1 MVQSSLDG
9 WAAQLKP
16 TRPAAPAA
24 QVPEPAKPQPT
35 ISGEDRYL
43 SLPWKQSLKKSNLGT
58 VLVTTD
64 LLENP
69 IARELYDRL
78 KEWKSLKVNKNSYR
92 LGKMD
97 DGPEFL
103 QKWSPYEIGPSNQT
117 S

>member
-1 MVQSSLDG
+1 MAQSSLND
-9 WAAQLKP
+9 WTDQLKP
-16 TRPAAPAA
+16 IKPVAPTA
-24 QVPEPAKPQPT
+24 QVPEPANPQPT

-58 VLVTTD
+58 ILVTTE

-78 KEWKSLKVNKNSYR
+78 KEWVSLKVDKNSYR

-97 DGPEFL
+97 NETEFL
-103 QKWSPYEIGPSNQT
+103 QKWGPYEIGTSNRA
-117 S
+117 

>member
-1 MVQSSLDG
+1 MAQSSLND
-9 WAAQLKP
+9 WTTQLKP
-16 TRPAAPAA
+16 TKPAAPAA

-43 SLPWKQSLKKSNLGT
+43 SLPWKQSLEKSNLGT
-58 VLVTTD
+58 VLVTTE

-78 KEWKSLKVNKNSYR
+78 KEWKSLKVDKNSYR

-97 DGPEFL
+97 NGTEFL
-103 QKWSPYEIGPSNQT
+103 QKWGPYEIGPSNRA

>member
-1 MVQSSLDG
+1 MAQSSLND
-9 WAAQLKP
+9 WTTQLKP
-16 TRPAAPAA
+16 TKHAAPATK
-24 QVPEPAKPQPT
+24 VSEPAKPKPT

-43 SLPWKQSLKKSNLGT
+43 SLPWKQSLEKSNLGT
-58 VLVTTD
+58 VLVTTE

-78 KEWKSLKVNKNSYR
+78 KEWKSLKVDKNSYR

-97 DGPEFL
+97 NGTESL
-103 QKWSPYEIGPSNQT
+103 QKWGLYEIDRSNRA

>member
-1 MVQSSLDG
+1 MAQSSLND
-9 WAAQLKP
+9 WTTQLKP
-16 TRPAAPAA
+16 TKHAAPATK
-24 QVPEPAKPQPT
+24 VSEPAKPQPT

-43 SLPWKQSLKKSNLGT
+43 SLPWKQKSNLGSI
-58 VLVTTD
+58 LVTTE

-78 KEWKSLKVNKNSYR
+78 KEWESLKVNKNSYR

-97 DGPEFL
+97 NGTEFL
-103 QKWSPYEIGPSNQT
+103 QKWGPYEIGPSNRA